1 VCVFSFRSPKLK
13 PPRGSLTDP
22 PSPWFDSQGPWL
34 AMTPGFTPME
44 MPERAASLLCSLLV
58 LVLCLLK
65 GLHKLWQHR
74 QQIAAALRKLP
85 QNCSRLKRRCGPEML
100 RSEVSKLQLDFAR
113 PYLGIMAAF
122 MCISV
127 LSAQA
132 RMRWGPEQ
140 NLELRFVASN
150 VSIWNRIVLALLIA
164 VALWVPCALTVRTLD
179 LWNFIFNL
187 HVLVFLSPSSM
198 PIFAVFE
205 ARLFGL
211 LIIQLPCM
219 IYVQNMLVAL
229 FGYLCVALCVILRS
243 LTADP
248 ETSANTLLGHT
259 HAVVAA
265 EVVLFPAIF
274 ALVSVVHK
282 MFQKKV
288 EARIRESDATSQL
301 DAASALLRLTC
312 DAVIELDSELRL
324 MDHCPRLAGLLLRGA
339 SLQGVRFTD
348 LISRAEAARAEDLLG
363 NAHIDSTCSFA
374 NAFHTHLVDSCAS
387 KFRTEVFQ
395 VKYQMSNNEV
405 RHLIGLR
412 DFTDVKSLSGCKATD
427 SMSDAVQDKFGPYTE
442 FDTQNGGPS
451 SIAYLESPRDSSR
464 SSHQSQS
471 SYAMIESEA
480 EWTADKRDIPEHGV
494 VEQVIE
500 LKRKNIILELDMRAM
515 LVSAAC
521 APVTALVGRPLQDV
535 FMNDYTVDLCHRL
548 LAHARQLPFIPDT
561 AVSFEHMPIFCAPR
575 VIEAT
580 GTMHVLQTGSAGLRV
595 ILIFWSVVD
604 RIRL

>member
-1 VCVFSFRSPKLK
+1 MCVFSFRSPKLK

-58 LVLCLLK
+58 LVLLGCFLDLFFGGFGFQEISFSGCDSGNALSHKKQKPKHLHRGIKPSRLCLLK

-363 NAHIDSTCSFA
+363 NAHID
-374 NAFHTHLVDSCAS
+374 
-387 KFRTEVFQ
+387 
-395 VKYQMSNNEV
+395 
-405 RHLIGLR
+405 
-412 DFTDVKSLSGCKATD
+412 
-427 SMSDAVQDKFGPYTE
+427 
-442 FDTQNGGPS
+442 
-451 SIAYLESPRDSSR
+451 
-464 SSHQSQS
+464 
-471 SYAMIESEA
+471 
-480 EWTADKRDIPEHGV
+480 
-494 VEQVIE
+494 
-500 LKRKNIILELDMRAM
+500 
-515 LVSAAC
+515 
-521 APVTALVGRPLQDV
+521 ALVYFAKG
-535 FMNDYTVDLCHRL
+535 C
-548 LAHARQLPFIPDT
+548 
-561 AVSFEHMPIFCAPR
+561 
-575 VIEAT
+575 
-580 GTMHVLQTGSAGLRV
+580 
-595 ILIFWSVVD
+595 
-604 RIRL
+604 